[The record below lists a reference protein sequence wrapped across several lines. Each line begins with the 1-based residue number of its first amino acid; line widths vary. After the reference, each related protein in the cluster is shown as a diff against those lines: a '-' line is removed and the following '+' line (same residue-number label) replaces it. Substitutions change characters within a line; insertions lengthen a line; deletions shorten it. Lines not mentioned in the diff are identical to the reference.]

1 MLDFFSIFS
10 KGGIVLWYFQ
20 GTSQLFTQPINALI
34 KSVILQV
41 RHLCDGKGIAN
52 HVTYGTWLSRYHVV
66 ANQVLVWLNYML
78 PGNHEICLSGSFI
91 KAYEIFKFF
100 YITDLSMIFLS
111 CNCVLLPPP
120 LTFHTSWSI
129 LIWGLVWH

>member
-41 RHLCDGKGIAN
+41 RHLCDGKGIAY
-52 HVTYGTWLSRYHVV
+52 HVTYGVKISRCSKSGPGVIKLHV
-66 ANQVLVWLNYML
+66 ARK
-78 PGNHEICLSGSFI
+78 S
-91 KAYEIFKFF
+91 
-100 YITDLSMIFLS
+100 
-111 CNCVLLPPP
+111 
-120 LTFHTSWSI
+120 
-129 LIWGLVWH
+129 

>member
-41 RHLCDGKGIAN
+41 RHLCDGKGIAY
-52 HVTYGTWLSRYHVV
+52 HVTYGT
-66 ANQVLVWLNYML
+66 
-78 PGNHEICLSGSFI
+78 
-91 KAYEIFKFF
+91 
-100 YITDLSMIFLS
+100 
-111 CNCVLLPPP
+111 
-120 LTFHTSWSI
+120 
-129 LIWGLVWH
+129 